1 MTPWTC
7 RAARRALESY
17 HDAELPMEARAS
29 LQSHLRRCDSCRR
42 ERTRLRDLTE
52 ALRSAAAE
60 RPVGDPDALGRRVL
74 ARLNAERRPPLVARV
89 QAMFVDMRLVWPVAG
104 ALVATIACSAAGI
117 GLMRLTLREQP
128 ASMAALIGA
137 LADPGSNQ
145 NPVPPDDRML
155 LPRTLPDLLD
165 RPVVDRE
172 DSVVA
177 IAAVVTREGR
187 VRNLE
192 LLLDDGGRTP
202 VATEAL
208 GELLDA
214 AALTRFEPARA
225 GGSPVA
231 VNMVWLLAQT
241 RVRGGADP
249 VIVRVPAPRARPV
262 VRTGARPAPVAV
274 PPIAAA

>member
-1 MTPWTC
+1 MTRWTC
-7 RAARRALESY
+7 RATRRVLEAY
-17 HDAELPMEARAS
+17 HDAELPVESRAS
-29 LQSHLRRCDSCRR
+29 IQSHLRQCESCRR

-52 ALRSAAAE
+52 GLRTAAAA
-60 RPVGDPDALGRRVL
+60 RPVGDSEALGRRVL
-74 ARLNAERRPPLVARV
+74 ARLNAERRPTLVARV
-89 QAMFVDMRLVWPVAG
+89 QAMFVDMRLVWPAAG
-104 ALVATIACSAAGI
+104 AMLATLACTAAAL

-165 RPVVDRE
+165 RPVIDR

-192 LLLDDGGRTP
+192 LLLEADGRTP
-202 VATEAL
+202 MGTQAL

-241 RVRGGADP
+241 RVQG
-249 VIVRVPAPRARPV
+249 RVPVVVPVPPTRPRPV
-262 VRTGARPAPVAV
+262 VRSSARPAPVQN